1 MSFEDG
7 SIWSL
12 YGPVTAVLL
21 VSGHT
26 KDDVILMFLFT
37 LPVIGKINFIFLFLG
52 EFYYF
57 CPRCENADQGAIGA
71 E

>member
-21 VSGHT
+21 VSGH
-26 KDDVILMFLFT
+26 KVDVILMFLFIV
-37 LPVIGKINFIFLFLG
+37 PVIGKINFIFLFLG

>member
-1 MSFEDG
+1 M
-7 SIWSL
+7 
-12 YGPVTAVLL
+12 TAVLL
-21 VSGHT
+21 VSGH

-52 EFYYF
+52 KFYYF
-57 CPRCENADQGAIGA
+57 CPRGENADQGAIGA